1 MAEETIT
8 NVTPTEGT
16 PAEERPW
23 QYVRV
28 NPGDTVYSMAE
39 KYGRSAEDI
48 IDYNKLNPDFLLVG
62 QWIWV

>member
-1 MAEETIT
+1 MADETNI
-8 NVTPTEGT
+8 NVTPVQEAST
-16 PAEERPW
+16 ERPW

-39 KYGRSAEDI
+39 QYGRSPEEI